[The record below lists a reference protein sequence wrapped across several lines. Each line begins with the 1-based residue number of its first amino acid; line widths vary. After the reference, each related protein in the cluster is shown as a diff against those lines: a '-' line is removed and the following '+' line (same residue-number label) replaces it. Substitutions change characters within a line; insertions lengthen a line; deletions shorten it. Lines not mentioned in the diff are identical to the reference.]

1 MFLFQIGDALKIDE
15 KNPNALSMLG
25 SLELQSDETWLTAK
39 EHFRD
44 AKEATTGDTYSLL
57 QLVHKLI
64 SLKLICSHRERGF
77 TAISVK

>member
-39 EHFRD
+39 EHFRN
-44 AKEATTGDTYSLL
+44 AKEATKGDAYSLL
-57 QLVHKLI
+57 QLVCELI
-64 SLKLICSHRERGF
+64 SLEGNLL
-77 TAISVK
+77 TL